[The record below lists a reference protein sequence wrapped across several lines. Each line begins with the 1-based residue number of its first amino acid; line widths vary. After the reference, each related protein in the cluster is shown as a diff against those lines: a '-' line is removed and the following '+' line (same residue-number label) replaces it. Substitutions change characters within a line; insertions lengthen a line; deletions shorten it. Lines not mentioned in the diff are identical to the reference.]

1 MSNICSCVIIR
12 NRYFSC
18 TTGILQMKPGDLV
31 QRHSSLVLFQ
41 KELIIAH
48 KEAINF
54 NRKINIIWAFATN
67 RSKEPPYKIVVVP
80 PSAVMLLLDNE
91 CKEFYD
97 WVKNTRFDDPKNV
110 LSARLVKLLYNGEV
124 IVTLAKW
131 IEPASYS
138 KSMNF

>member
-1 MSNICSCVIIR
+1 
-12 NRYFSC
+12 
-18 TTGILQMKPGDLV
+18 MKPGDLV
-31 QRHSSLVLFQ
+31 QRHINLTLFQ
-41 KELIIAH
+41 KELTVAYE
-48 KEAINF
+48 EAINF

-67 RSKEPPYKIVVVP
+67 RTKEPPYKIVVVP
-80 PSAVMLLLDNE
+80 PNSTMLLIDNE

-97 WVKNTRFDDPKNV
+97 WVKNTRYDDPKNV

-131 IEPASYS
+131 IEPACSS